1 MTNIPKAKLKVFEFE
16 FSRYIG
22 ENNIRF
28 KYIIYYKYFTRLIS
42 VKKKKEKEELSN
54 IFSNFYYRIYNISR
68 AKTCVCVCVQP
79 EPTISFYVDIRHAM
93 FSYVINE
100 GNSSRCLNEA
110 MEKRKELPS
119 REAHLEGA
127 RCL

>member
-42 VKKKKEKEELSN
+42 VKKKKKKNYL
-54 IFSNFYYRIYNISR
+54 IFLAIFIIGYIIFHEQKRV
-68 AKTCVCVCVQP
+68 CVCVCATRANNIVL
-79 EPTISFYVDIRHAM
+79 R
-93 FSYVINE
+93 
-100 GNSSRCLNEA
+100 
-110 MEKRKELPS
+110 
-119 REAHLEGA
+119 
-127 RCL
+127 

>member
-42 VKKKKEKEELSN
+42 VKKKKKKNYL
-54 IFSNFYYRIYNISR
+54 IFLAIFIIGYIIFHEQKRV
-68 AKTCVCVCVQP
+68 CVCVCNPSQQYRFTLIFDTRCS
-79 EPTISFYVDIRHAM
+79 PT
-93 FSYVINE
+93 
-100 GNSSRCLNEA
+100 
-110 MEKRKELPS
+110 
-119 REAHLEGA
+119 
-127 RCL
+127 

>member
-28 KYIIYYKYFTRLIS
+28 KYIIYYKYFTCLIS

-68 AKTCVCVCVQP
+68 AKTCVCVCNPSQQYRF
-79 EPTISFYVDIRHAM
+79 TLIFDT
-93 FSYVINE
+93 
-100 GNSSRCLNEA
+100 RCSLT
-110 MEKRKELPS
+110 
-119 REAHLEGA
+119 
-127 RCL
+127 